1 MCCLDVTLMLL
12 FLIGSHGEQSSA
24 AVVTLERVQD
34 FETLIYILIKHLWK
48 LNISEYIP
56 LLYFSKFSEGIK

>member
-1 MCCLDVTLMLL
+1 MCCLDVTLMSL

-34 FETLIYILIKHLWK
+34 FETLSLYSDKAPLET
-48 LNISEYIP
+48 EYIRI
-56 LLYFSKFSEGIK
+56 YSIVIFQ